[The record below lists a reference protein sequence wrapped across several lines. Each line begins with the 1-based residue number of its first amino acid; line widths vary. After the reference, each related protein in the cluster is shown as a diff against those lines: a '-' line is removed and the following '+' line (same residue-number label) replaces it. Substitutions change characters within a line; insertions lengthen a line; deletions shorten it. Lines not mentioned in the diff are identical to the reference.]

1 MEPSIPFDPTVAM
14 IEFMGILKLA
24 TIFAFVL
31 AIIWL
36 KHYRNNRKA
45 EIAILAED
53 EKATL
58 EELGRIA
65 TKLDE
70 RVGTL
75 EKILDSEQPKWRDTA
90 A

>member
-1 MEPSIPFDPTVAM
+1 MDPTTIVIATKFF
-14 IEFMGILKLA
+14 EVLKLA

-36 KHYRNNRKA
+36 RHYSRTKKSQVGM
-45 EIAILAED
+45 LAED
-53 EKATL
+53 ERAAL
-58 EELGRIA
+58 EDLTRIA
-65 TKLDE
+65 GKLDE

-75 EKILDSEQPKWRDTA
+75 EKILDADDPKWRDRA